1 MTASLPLVDV
11 EFITGPLRDR
21 TDLVAGLGGD
31 LTFYRWAANAP
42 KIAEFYW
49 GAFYRD
55 LFFHGALPI
64 RLKELVRLRL
74 AGLTGCSFCS
84 AGDRAS
90 AIENGVSEAEVAAAF
105 AGDATVFIDLQEA
118 AAMRVAHAVVTG
130 DPGAAAADLAIFA
143 PKLGVELVVVVG
155 VLAGVGRMLL
165 ATGFVPVV
173 CPVPE
178 G

>member
-1 MTASLPLVDV
+1 MTVLLPLVDV
-11 EFITGPLRDR
+11 EQITGPLRDR

-42 KIAEFYW
+42 EIAEFYW

-55 LFFHGALPI
+55 LFFRGVLPV

-90 AIENGVSEAEVAAAF
+90 AMANGVSESEVDAAF
-105 AGDATVFIDLQEA
+105 AGDAAAFVDLEEKA
-118 AAMRVAHAVVTG
+118 ALRVAEAVAAG
-130 DPGAAAADLAIFA
+130 EPGVAAADLAMFA
-143 PKLGVELVVVVG
+143 PRQGVELVVVAG

-173 CPVPE
+173 CPVRE
-178 G
+178 T

>member
-1 MTASLPLVDV
+1 VTVSLPLVDV
-11 EFITGPLRDR
+11 EQITGPLRDR

-42 KIAEFYW
+42 EIAEFYW

-55 LFFHGALPI
+55 LFFRGELPL

-74 AGLTGCSFCS
+74 AGLTGCAFCS

-90 AIENGVSEAEVAAAF
+90 AMANGVSESEVDAAF
-105 AGDATVFIDLQEA
+105 AGDAAAFIDLEEA
-118 AAMRVAHAVVTG
+118 AALRVAEAVAAG
-130 DPGAAAADLAIFA
+130 EPGAAADLAVFA
-143 PKLGVELVVVVG
+143 PKQGVELVIVTG

-165 ATGFVPVV
+165 ATGFVPAV
-173 CPVPE
+173 CPVRE
-178 G
+178 T